1 MGDSRCDAKDV
12 LARSKH
18 STALGWLLRAEAA
31 DSIESLK
38 LRCFAS
44 NLLILNP

>member
-1 MGDSRCDAKDV
+1 MGDRRCDAKDV

-18 STALGWLLRAEAA
+18 PAAIGWLLRAEAA

-44 NLLILNP
+44 NLLM